1 MVKVELLKL
10 KSHDDLTP
18 KITEKKVKSKRDRS

>member
-10 KSHDDLTP
+10 KSHDDFTP
-18 KITEKKVKSKRDRS
+18 KIFEKKVKSKRDRS